1 MYVYIV
7 GRRVRAEAV
16 GAAVWRADGLTA
28 KASKT
33 QQWRLMPGTQSES
46 LSLDTLV
53 CGTSTTMHSFCES
66 YSRASPWI
74 HASSPERPAMFQSAV
89 TANFRAAACAWTAGQ
104 VGWQAGGRGTGP
116 RALLE
121 PACGAHLR
129 AALQRVAPVDLLHL
143 SEADRRGALV
153 HLLAVHLGALEG
165 LAHEI
170 VPQALHPPGMGRVR
184 LRVEAG
190 EEERDLRRAA
200 GGEASLS
207 EVQHG
212 AEVAERGAEGEGL
225 AGVPAALLYVAGE
238 DEVDV
243 RLPDLAAAE
252 LFSAEVVERERAR
265 LLAGLAEL
273 LERAAGGGLIL
284 APTRRVAAAP
294 HYRRRHAHCCA
305 HCIA

>member
-1 MYVYIV
+1 MYICMYVYIV

-104 VGWQAGGRGTGP
+104 VGWQADGRGTGL

-121 PACGAHLR
+121 PVCGAHLR

-143 SEADRRGALV
+143 READRRGLTLNPSISSPFTLERSKALRTRLV
-153 HLLAVHLGALEG
+153 RRPFIHLAW
-165 LAHEI
+165 
-170 VPQALHPPGMGRVR
+170 
-184 LRVEAG
+184 G
-190 EEERDLRRAA
+190 ECDCGSRQVKKSVISAA
-200 GGEASLS
+200 P
-207 EVQHG
+207 
-212 AEVAERGAEGEGL
+212 
-225 AGVPAALLYVAGE
+225 PAAK
-238 DEVDV
+238 
-243 RLPDLAAAE
+243 RP
-252 LFSAEVVERERAR
+252 
-265 LLAGLAEL
+265 
-273 LERAAGGGLIL
+273 
-284 APTRRVAAAP
+284 
-294 HYRRRHAHCCA
+294 
-305 HCIA
+305 